1 MKEIVFKVNKY
12 NIKSIQ
18 EEINNLVH
26 EVRLLAR
33 IKNEYVV
40 TYNNSW
46 IELKLKDSKEE
57 IENLETV
64 EDENLIK
71 KDSTKD
77 EMDEMDNQ
85 CDDSISHDDDSQNKI
100 CLNEFKFK

>member
-1 MKEIVFKVNKY
+1 MY
-12 NIKSIQ
+12 Q
-18 EEINNLVH
+18 
-26 EVRLLAR
+26 
-33 IKNEYVV
+33 
-40 TYNNSW
+40 
-46 IELKLKDSKEE
+46 
-57 IENLETV
+57 
-64 EDENLIK
+64 ENLIK